1 MREPKK
7 LFFFTFFQGEEDALG
22 YFLLSGFSFI
32 RECLSKQMSISNT
45 FCMEK
50 NTLLFLKKTQKN

>member
-1 MREPKK
+1 